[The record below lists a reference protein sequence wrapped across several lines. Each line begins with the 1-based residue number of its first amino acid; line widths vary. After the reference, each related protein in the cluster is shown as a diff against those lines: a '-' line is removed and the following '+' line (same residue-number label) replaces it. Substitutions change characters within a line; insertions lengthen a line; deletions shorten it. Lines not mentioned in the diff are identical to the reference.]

1 MLCCL
6 HSALHISID
15 SEPKCYKARLAGILP
30 SLNTLGSEEKAVC
43 VKFEWTLLLYPH
55 NWWSL
60 HWSFVWRLRRHEEG
74 IGLALHEQRLEW
86 GVCTFAWGGWVAY
99 RGQQSG
105 VTSNNPDVW
114 GSCSGPDRMGVG
126 PHLGRTIQ
134 RGRRQTG
141 PPSCDWGLPKWPA
154 VTVIKTQSRL

>member
-1 MLCCL
+1 M
-6 HSALHISID
+6 HF
-15 SEPKCYKARLAGILP
+15 
-30 SLNTLGSEEKAVC
+30 C
-43 VKFEWTLLLYPH
+43 V
-55 NWWSL
+55 
-60 HWSFVWRLRRHEEG
+60 
-74 IGLALHEQRLEW
+74 
-86 GVCTFAWGGWVAY
+86 GGWVAY

-141 PPSCDWGLPKWPA
+141 PPAAIEVCPSDQLRLSLKPSLDFNLWEGAEKG
-154 VTVIKTQSRL
+154 THDKNRESRA